1 LGSQLINTG
10 KENINDYKDKLISK
24 YNDIR
29 GQLLQELVRHIR
41 KPIKMTKIYPD
52 NVYSTD
58 FRTLSLV
65 AFAQGLGSDLLND
78 ALDTGSDA
86 LLGASDIN
94 IPNI

>member
-1 LGSQLINTG
+1 
-10 KENINDYKDKLISK
+10 
-24 YNDIR
+24 
-29 GQLLQELVRHIR
+29 
-41 KPIKMTKIYPD
+41 MYPD